1 MGERLMELRPPSL
14 DRRVRRER
22 TALLHRIDAWL
33 DGPLVVLAFVWLG
46 LFVWEMIWG
55 VSPLLEALGYAIWVL
70 FILDFLIG
78 FLVAP
83 EKGPYLRANVLK
95 LVGLLLPAVR
105 ALRVVGL
112 IRAARLA
119 GAARGLRLA
128 RVLATVNRS
137 MGAFGRTMRRRGLGY
152 VVGTTVIVTFAG
164 AAGMLAFEQSTVAGR
179 GLPNFGAALWWT
191 AMIMTTMGSD
201 YWPQTAEGRVLC
213 FLLSVY
219 AFTVFGY
226 VTAALASYFI
236 GRDAEGEKDVTSDI
250 RKELSKLRE
259 ELRASR
265 NADE

>member
-1 MGERLMELRPPSL
+1 MELRPPSL

-55 VSPLLEALGYAIWVL
+55 VSPLLEALGYAIWAL

-119 GAARGLRLA
+119 GATRGLRLA

-137 MGAFGRTMRRRGLGY
+137 MGAFGRTMSRRGLGY

-164 AAGMLAFEQSTVAGR
+164 AAGMLAFEQSTAPGR

-236 GRDAEGEKDVTSDI
+236 GRDAEGEKDATSVI
-250 RKELSKLRE
+250 RKEIAALRE
-259 ELRASR
+259 EVHGLRR
-265 NADE
+265 LDE